1 MPSEVD
7 GGIIIRDSE
16 GRPTGT
22 HLQQD
27 TVPFWLDLG
36 MFLDNAMSIVP
47 HPKHTEAELSDY
59 FGITMKMALQY
70 GLTSVHDA
78 AAEPEVIEFLMK

>member
-1 MPSEVD
+1 
-7 GGIIIRDSE
+7 
-16 GRPTGT
+16 
-22 HLQQD
+22 
-27 TVPFWLDLG
+27 
-36 MFLDNAMSIVP
+36 MSIVP